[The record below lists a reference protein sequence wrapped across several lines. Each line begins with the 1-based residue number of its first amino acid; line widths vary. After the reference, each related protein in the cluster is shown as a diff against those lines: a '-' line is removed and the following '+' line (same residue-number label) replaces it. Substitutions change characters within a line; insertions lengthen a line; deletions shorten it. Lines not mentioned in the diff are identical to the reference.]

1 MEGPVLI
8 TGANGFIGRRLTRRL
23 LAEGTE
29 VHALVLPN
37 EPIPIDWEGEVII
50 HRGDVTQR
58 ETILALGRGKKKIF
72 HLAAVV
78 SDWGPEA
85 LYQQVTVGGTQNVL
99 DAALREGAQVVLAS
113 SIIVYGNQ
121 LQKEKCH
128 EALPYAAAFGRYSR
142 KAGRKNSPVYFEAR
156 YAGRDH
162 PVKNV
167 YSTVAAL
174 GPQLIRY
181 AGLAGD
187 RRKRRQQRRPGVCGQ
202 PGGPDGAGRRHP
214 ESGRANLQRRRR
226 QPYQLETVHFRPGP
240 AGRDRPAPVR
250 APPRRL
256 AGRFRHGNRLE
267 MAGPQKPA
275 PPHQRSAEPDNG
287 QLRHSDP
294 EGPAGT
300 GVRAGSLLRGRH
312 GADRGVFQEAGVN
325 FTSANSPIFR

>member
-121 LQKEKCH
+121 LQREKCH
-128 EALPYAAAFGRYSR
+128 EALPYGRAFGPYSR
-142 KAGRKNSPVYFEAR
+142 AKQAQEKLARAYFEKH
-156 YAGRDH
+156 GL
-162 PVKNV
+162 PVVIIRPANV
-167 YSTVAAL
+167 Y
-174 GPQLIRY
+174 GPGCRPWVHELIQAMQDWPVIVGKGDNN
-181 AGLAGD
+181 AGLVYVDNLADLMVLAAGTP
-187 RRKRRQQRRPGVCGQ
+187 KAAGQ
-202 PGGPDGAGRRHP
+202 IYNAAEDNPTNWKQYTSDLARLAGI
-214 ESGRANLQRRRR
+214 
-226 QPYQLETVHFRPGP
+226 
-240 AGRDRPAPVR
+240 
-250 APPRRL
+250 APPRSVPRL
-256 AGRFRHGNRLE
+256 GAWPVASAMETAWKWLGLKSRPHLTREALNLITANYDIPIRKARQELGYEPVVSYEEGMEQIGEYFRRL
-267 MAGPQKPA
+267 G
-275 PPHQRSAEPDNG
+275 
-287 QLRHSDP
+287 
-294 EGPAGT
+294 
-300 GVRAGSLLRGRH
+300 
-312 GADRGVFQEAGVN
+312 
-325 FTSANSPIFR
+325 